1 MSTVLGKA
9 GFLRVSTLT
18 VLELRG
24 YTLNHTSDT
33 VEDTVIGDNFKTR
46 LATQQEWGVS
56 GDLYFNAADAGQ
68 NALTV
73 GSTVTLD
80 LYPAGV
86 TAGLRRYIGQA
97 IITSVDPQAR
107 HDGMVEVPFSAE
119 GTGTLSITVA

>member
-1 MSTVLGKA
+1 
-9 GFLRVSTLT
+9 
-18 VLELRG
+18 
-24 YTLNHTSDT
+24 
-33 VEDTVIGDNFKTR
+33 
-46 LATQQEWGVS
+46 
-56 GDLYFNAADAGQ
+56 
-68 NALTV
+68 
-73 GSTVTLD
+73 VTLD